1 MKTQPLNREPLNL
14 SSNDFKRE
22 LIGMSDL
29 ELEKLRI
36 EKTAL
41 RPKARKR
48 KRLMWAALMVMLA
61 GAFAILYWQ
70 GLLTPAVEVQA
81 AVVQTVYPSQGLTLL
96 NASGYVVADR
106 KSAVASKLTGRLVY
120 LGVEEGSRVKEGQV
134 IARLESRDAA
144 AARDRALQNVAVARY
159 NLEQA
164 RAELDNAILDYERKK
179 TLAATGT
186 IARSAFDTAEA
197 RYKTAKASVEALSAA
212 GRATQ
217 AALEEANVLLDYTN
231 IRAPFDAVVLT
242 KNADIGDIVTPL
254 AATADAKAAVVTI
267 ADMGS
272 LLVEVDVSESNI
284 AQVRVEQPCEIRL
297 DAFPDTRFPG
307 RVHMILPTADRSK
320 ASITVKV
327 AFLEREPRVLPE
339 MSAKVAFLSRAVGA
353 GEQAPVRAVPAAAV
367 GARDGKE
374 VVFLIQGD
382 QVREVSVELG
392 RRLGEMVELREG
404 PAVGNRIAASPVD
417 RLKDG
422 ARVSI
427 PKQ

>member
-1 MKTQPLNREPLNL
+1 MP
-14 SSNDFKRE
+14 
-22 LIGMSDL
+22 DL

-212 GRATQ
+212 GRAAQ

>member
-1 MKTQPLNREPLNL
+1 MP
-14 SSNDFKRE
+14 
-22 LIGMSDL
+22 DL

-36 EKTAL
+36 EKSAL
-41 RPKARKR
+41 RPRARKR
-48 KRLMWAALMVMLA
+48 KRLVWAALTVVLA
-61 GAFAILYWQ
+61 GALSALYRQ

-81 AVVQTVYPSQGLTLL
+81 AVVQNVYPSQGLTLL
-96 NASGYVVADR
+96 SASGYVVADR

-120 LGVEEGSRVKEGQV
+120 LGVEEGSRVKEGQI